1 MQFLA
6 VGKAAF
12 NRFFAAGIDGL
23 ATLRQAVGA
32 DAFPSIFPY
41 VTRYDTSACLAGRA
55 SLKKLTCFT
64 NLRIR
69 GVFALAGPVG
79 GPVPQKAVCGADV
92 AIHRVVVEKVLASE
106 ASRIFSETV
115 VADHPKKFLCLQD
128 PQKAGIRL
136 SGPGVLQTQDPG
148 DSRGQVR
155 FNRMN
160 LIFLEM
166 PDDRLDGRTATKP
179 SISAHLS
186 QGFKT

>member
-106 ASRIFSETV
+106 ASRIFSEKV
-115 VADHPKKFLCLQD
+115 VADHPKN
-128 PQKAGIRL
+128 
-136 SGPGVLQTQDPG
+136 SSV
-148 DSRGQVR
+148 
-155 FNRMN
+155 
-160 LIFLEM
+160 
-166 PDDRLDGRTATKP
+166 
-179 SISAHLS
+179 
-186 QGFKT
+186 FKTLKRQAYGYQDQEFFKLRIRGIHEAKYALTG